1 MIKESLPVEEAY
13 RLINP
18 GCVVLLTSAYRD
30 RQNVMALAWHTPLS
44 RRPPLVGIAVA
55 QKHFTAELIS
65 ASEEF
70 ALNIPGADLLE
81 QVLFCGRVCGR
92 EKDKFKE
99 ARITP
104 ETAKKIRAPLVA
116 QCAGYLECGVVDRH
130 KVGDHYLFVGE
141 VLAAGAA
148 PALFSGQW
156 KESAELL
163 HHLGGKLFYTGGR
176 RLESD

>member
-1 MIKESLPVEEAY
+1 MKRAELPGEDAY
-13 RLINP
+13 RLLNP
-18 GCVVLLTSAYRD
+18 GCVVLLTSAHRD
-30 RQNVMALAWHTPLS
+30 RRNVMTLAWHTPLS

-70 ALNIPGADLLE
+70 ALNIPGAGLLRE
-81 QVLFCGRVCGR
+81 VFFCGRVSGR

-99 ARITP
+99 TGLLLEA
-104 ETAKKIRAPLVA
+104 AKKIHPPLIA
-116 QCAGYLECGVVDRH
+116 QCPAYLECGVVGRH
-130 KVGDHYLFVGE
+130 RVGDHYLFVGE
-141 VLAAGAA
+141 VLAAGAD
-148 PALFSGQW
+148 PDLFAGQW

-176 RLESD
+176 RLEGD